1 MDNIPWMEKL
11 QVVLDP
17 GKRQGTAIVRLIG
30 PLTLATQFHL
40 EEALRQVAEF
50 DTIIDV
56 FDTPYI
62 DSAGLGAILAHWS
75 HSQHQGRKFAMT
87 GVSKRIQM
95 LLELT
100 RVNTVLP
107 VFRTADEAELMFS
120 EQK

>member
-1 MDNIPWMEKL
+1 MEKL
-11 QVVLDP
+11 QVVLSP
-17 GKRQGTAIVRLIG
+17 GKRPGTAIVRLVG

-40 EEALRQVAEF
+40 EEALRKVSEA

-56 FDTPYI
+56 YETPYI
-62 DSAGLGAILAHWS
+62 DSAGLGTILAHWS
-75 HSQHQGRKFAMT
+75 HSQHRGRKFALV

-107 VFRTADEAELMFS
+107 VCHTADEAELMFS
-120 EQK
+120 AQK

>member
-1 MDNIPWMEKL
+1 MEKL
-11 QVVLDP
+11 QVSIEP
-17 GKRQGTAIVRLIG
+17 GKSRGTSIVRLAG

-40 EEALRQVAEF
+40 EDALRQIAGA

-62 DSAGLGAILAHWS
+62 DSAGLGTILAHWS
-75 HSQHQGRKFAMT
+75 LSQQCSSKFALT

-107 VFRTADEAELMFS
+107 VFRTPDDAELMFS
-120 EQK
+120 AEK

>member
-1 MDNIPWMEKL
+1 MEKL
-11 QVVLDP
+11 QVSIEH
-17 GKRQGTAIVRLIG
+17 GKLRGTAIVRLNG
-30 PLTLATQFHL
+30 PLTLATQVHL
-40 EEALRQVAEF
+40 ENALHEIAGA

-62 DSAGLGAILAHWS
+62 DSAGLGTILAHWS
-75 HSQHQGRKFAMT
+75 LSQQCSSQFALT

-107 VFRTADEAELMFS
+107 VYRTPDEAERVFS
-120 EQK
+120 SQK

>member
-17 GKRQGTAIVRLIG
+17 GKRPGTAIVRLIG

-40 EEALRQVAEF
+40 EEALRQVGEF

-62 DSAGLGAILAHWS
+62 DSAGLGTILAHWS
-75 HSQHQGRKFAMT
+75 HTQHHGRKFAMT

-107 VFRTADEAELMFS
+107 VFQTADEAERMFS
-120 EQK
+120 AQK

>member
-1 MDNIPWMEKL
+1 MEAL

-17 GKRQGTAIVRLIG
+17 GKRPGTAIVRLIG
-30 PLTLATQFHL
+30 PLTLATLFHL
-40 EEALRQVAEF
+40 EEGLRRIGEM

-56 FDTPYI
+56 FETPYI
-62 DSAGLGAILAHWS
+62 DSAGLGTILAHWS
-75 HSQHQGRKFAMT
+75 HTQHHGRKFAMV

-107 VFRTADEAELMFS
+107 VYRTADDAELIFAG
-120 EQK
+120 QK